1 MSKKYTIDDIKEMIY
16 NKYNG
21 EYICLSNEYK
31 NNKEKIKIKHNICNN
46 IFEMRSGNFLN
57 NNNRCPYCKNK
68 NDGKTNKT
76 VTKMTKE
83 DFIKRLDN
91 DYELVSDFINLKT
104 NVDLLHKSCG
114 NIYNVR
120 PDNFLYNNHRCECTR
135 VKHKYTIEDIQKY
148 FNKINDYELI
158 SKEYVNKNEKLKIKH
173 LSCDNIFEMSLNDF
187 KNNNYRCPKCKASKG
202 ENNVRTFLLNNN
214 IKFTEQK
221 RFNDCKDKRTL
232 PFDFYLEDYNICIEY
247 DGELHYNKARYK
259 NDEEYNQD
267 KLNITKKHDEIK
279 NEYCRVNNIR
289 LIRIPYTEFGNIE
302 KILKKELNINA

>member
-1 MSKKYTIDDIKEMIY
+1 
-16 NKYNG
+16 
-21 EYICLSNEYK
+21 
-31 NNKEKIKIKHNICNN
+31 
-46 IFEMRSGNFLN
+46 
-57 NNNRCPYCKNK
+57 
-68 NDGKTNKT
+68 
-76 VTKMTKE
+76 MTKE

-187 KNNNYRCPKCKASKG
+187 KNNNYRCPKCKTSKG

-214 IKFTEQK
+214 IKFNEQK

-259 NDEEYNQD
+259 NDKEYNQD

-289 LIRIPYTEFGNIE
+289 LIRIPYTEFDNIE